1 MGENAYFVTRNRS
14 PHSFITDTCSACHM
28 ELTLPPPE
36 LSYEGSGT
44 NHTFTASL
52 DVCSSC
58 HSNRLDPA
66 AFKQSHETQLEELA
80 DALGA
85 YLLAQLPA
93 QITVKDYTPHQ
104 YNGNSYE
111 LKSGAVVI
119 TKDNITSA
127 SPTESHGQ
135 QEFVL
140 QLNQPVNVTYTPT
153 GETAHTL
160 TLSTLTVQLGDF
172 TTDGKTQIIS
182 TNSVLVKAG
191 WNYFL
196 VESDASDGIHN
207 PSWVNDILENTIQAL
222 FPISTI
228 PKE

>member
-1 MGENAYFVTRNRS
+1 MDVYDKISLNSERG
-14 PHSFITDTCSACHM
+14 IT
-28 ELTLPPPE
+28 
-36 LSYEGSGT
+36 
-44 NHTFTASL
+44 
-52 DVCSSC
+52 
-58 HSNRLDPA
+58 
-66 AFKQSHETQLEELA
+66 
-80 DALGA
+80 
-85 YLLAQLPA
+85 
-93 QITVKDYTPHQ
+93 
-104 YNGNSYE
+104 
-111 LKSGAVVI
+111 
-119 TKDNITSA
+119 
-127 SPTESHGQ
+127 
-135 QEFVL
+135 FVL
-140 QLNQPVNVTYTPT
+140 QLKQPVNVTYTPT